1 MIVISPDG
9 LLFRLVT
16 AEDPKI
22 LFWRGL
28 IGAVTLALYLQFS
41 RPGGLVAAF
50 GRCGWPVVISA
61 LLMTAGTTFFVFSI
75 TRTTVANTLVIL
87 ATMPLFGALLG
98 RAFLGQRVP
107 LATWLAIGVALSG
120 ILVIFAEALGAGDLV
135 GNLYALG
142 AAICLA
148 SNLVLIRARPSVSM
162 LPALA
167 LSGVITA
174 AIMLPFIAPF
184 AISRHDLGIMAI
196 MGVVQQSLAFGM
208 FLTAGRYLPPA
219 ETSLFA
225 LLETVL
231 GPLWAWLGVGEV
243 PTGSVLLGGL
253 LVVATLAVHS
263 ALGLRRARP
272 LPAR

>member
-9 LLFRLVT
+9 LLFRLVA
-16 AEDPKI
+16 AEDLQI

-28 IGAVTLALYLQFS
+28 FGAAALALYLQIS

-50 GRCGWPVVISA
+50 RRSGWPLVISA
-61 LLMTAGTTFFVFSI
+61 LLMTAGTAFFVLSI

-87 ATMPLFGALLG
+87 ATMPLFSAFLG
-98 RAFLGQRVP
+98 RLFLGQRVRR
-107 LATWLAIGVALSG
+107 ATWLAIAAALSG
-120 ILVIFAEALGAGDLV
+120 IVVIFAEALGAGDLA
-135 GNLYALG
+135 GNLFAL
-142 AAICLA
+142 AAALCLA

-167 LSGVITA
+167 LSGLVTA
-174 AIMLPFIAPF
+174 ALMLPFIAPF
-184 AISRHDLGIMAI
+184 AVSLHDLGIMAI

-231 GPLWAWLGVGEV
+231 GPFWAWLGVGEV
-243 PTGSVLLGGL
+243 PAGSVLLGGL
-253 LVVATLAVHS
+253 LVVATLAIHS
-263 ALGLRRARP
+263 ALGLRGTRT